1 MPHYFRVGPNIPQT
15 NIPKPTVPQAYIPKP
30 IDPSVVLLGVDKLRT
45 NQQQQVSPFSD
56 YNDPT
61 QINSFADV
69 IWNTLSKNDKLK
81 TRDYGLLS
89 DVGDW
94 NIPFLSQTARAITG
108 TFDLA
113 RNTVVE
119 PIKQGNMGAVGIN
132 LLVNLGESLDIL
144 ASPIKGLILD
154 GPEGLIKGSVGRVN
168 YDFDTGNWL
177 LDMFAEILVDPF
189 NWISFGGKAVVSG
202 GIKSILASS
211 VDDVAQAAG
220 NKFLKE
226 GVTEV
231 TQKQLKEKLLK
242 SARREL
248 IDSQGR
254 LIAKNTDDMFNA
266 LYRAANRLGTG
277 YFDDAF
283 LKAMADKQIR
293 KLAPQYVTD
302 LRILKGLTGIANV
315 SEGFESLM
323 FKGAMYANFVP
334 VDVIKQVKNFGM
346 FKNYTNKI
354 ITEVGQVINGY
365 LNPNELTK
373 LANYKAVTNPKNA
386 KYQKMK
392 VNQILKEG
400 GLDTLSYIDMDR
412 AFSEKAVDA
421 ARDIRIAI
429 EEYSETHDFDTLLKK
444 IANSIVPEDMIADS
458 KDLYGTIM
466 QVLTENIKLIK
477 ETTNKDGIKVFSNI
491 EKLYEEVRNN
501 VQNIYEYDKSLKKLQ
516 KIRNSVAS
524 DDIILTKK
532 QQELVQQYK
541 NSNFKYVVAYEKTR
555 KILFNFTELT
565 GSLMN
570 SGKPVSQIHLNNL
583 ISRLIKD
590 LTGSGYVSKIVKDVR
605 AFYAD
610 AFINLKNCK
619 TVSEAYYLAKEL
631 FDNVTYKIGQIQDA
645 NSLYTIFKTRDKL
658 SLENIRQQAD
668 IYAYKKDFIND
679 LITDIKLDVK
689 NEQGLDNAIKE
700 CYKTL
705 NERTI
710 DIDDTETGYFKDMFN
725 AIEKFQDTLD
735 NMPKDIK
742 AVKEVFDKFSKQLKN
757 ISNEADNAAKYSQY
771 LIDTRPAIKR
781 YNNITNKINKK
792 LRLQNTKVS
801 YSKQL
806 ASLRKTCAG
815 GLEAFDKAIEHAN
828 KKTQMYANKTG
839 LVYGKHLE
847 ATTEK
852 QTIFSTKNV
861 PIKTTDTPEGA
872 LQTFKDLFKTTV
884 DTEGVADI
892 PAARKLL
899 DEMGAI
905 NFLSETDKMLEFRVN
920 LINTLNKLEKS
931 ATITK
936 VVNGEEKTIDNLKL
950 FKSAKNRELLTDA
963 IEDMSE
969 YISYVEAEVITT
981 FKKLTHRKDITYDEM
996 KKLLQSHGVSSKTH
1010 YIPERKHKNKFYT
1023 ATSPNPYYGSYLND
1037 LVNLIDE
1044 AKESIRKVSI
1054 TDTKNKEFL
1063 AGGVGVMYAVKDEN
1077 LMLLYD
1083 ALSEDIGIAL
1093 EMKAF
1098 TDFESV
1104 PYKELISLINDEGT
1118 DEIIRQTA
1126 QKFYNDLKQ
1135 FQALDNFVRRLSTDE
1150 DIPDGA
1156 LRAVMSSLES
1166 FKNTQLGD
1174 LDIELFT
1181 KELYEKI
1188 NNFIYGVDSPKSLS
1202 IENLL
1207 TEADIK
1213 LQTNIELH
1221 KRYMTEFTEAERT
1234 RFNKF
1239 LENGETHISEDDA
1252 FVQEMLIRLFLP
1264 DTYIKDVIDDGKGH
1278 RIFRNKDGGRIYISD
1293 CETSSQ
1299 RGTINEIAIKALG
1312 SDETTVFRVAYHD
1325 DWEIPQY
1332 DILKKMFPDAD
1343 YNTAVKKYK
1352 ALYDPNT
1359 AVNKQ
1364 LMEEGKVIF
1373 FDSEKEL
1380 LESYKYYLDGFNMA
1394 DEVIMHNGAQFDYPV
1409 IRQRAAENKVYL
1421 NSTKIKLSDS
1431 LVGMKDNLPL
1441 INIDSAAQI
1450 KINNYIKQY
1459 LSELPDD
1466 DPTTFFL
1473 TAAHRDILNNITDFE
1488 KLLSNDTTG
1497 KTYNETLIQALT
1509 NLKNKYYDLLSV
1521 DDKISSG
1528 ANDIFISKEFFQ
1540 TRQGQ
1545 DILTGE
1551 IKRAKYT
1558 TEEMLKKDLTPV
1570 QKAEYETYLKSLNDT
1585 LELIEAGIL
1594 TSNNITRMMYVN
1606 RFEGDPALGFWKAV
1620 DLDTARN
1627 YMDIPDTA
1635 KLSMN
1640 ELKAITNFTRPLK
1653 NTYNAIKNT
1662 QILLKNKKAIADSL
1676 RNLLKEYKQL
1686 NNAPSWLHYIRI
1698 NEDDY
1703 KTNYIVLQK
1712 LYNKFSRNLES
1723 ELKTGNT
1730 TNVAKEIVGAKQK
1743 YIDGEVK
1750 KVIETLQTGIEVDL
1764 NSQYKFINNKLKEV
1778 IPDADVKN
1786 ILDNSS
1792 ELVFKK
1798 SSTEDTLFGKF
1809 KSSIQSGEFYET
1821 SQTYKQYKDKF
1832 NNIVN
1837 TGLTALSD
1845 SIDGTIFTSAFKFKT
1860 AQQTQVVSDA
1870 VDELTKWLD
1879 TLPEYKQTK
1888 IIEKLTDTTDY
1899 MDVNLAKQILELSD
1913 DDLLNFVLTN
1923 SMVLQLDTNLINSFD
1938 DKIIT
1943 TFMERQK
1950 TLKDIGLELDFNKD
1964 LGVLTIYPNKSVGF
1978 RTEIDA
1984 VTGNSLY
1991 EINGVAIEPVKL
2003 NPIAVEDFLDYLPDN
2018 IRSKFKEAQNAMNL
2032 LTNNIGTGTTYQ
2044 PVDRM
2049 FYRKVYENLPKNI
2062 TNNMLDLEY
2071 FLKDGLF
2078 NGRSRFNTTIL
2089 GSQKFKSM
2097 YGDYIPNNFV
2107 KGYINSFITL
2117 VSRASDKANYIEMI
2131 LNKDFS
2137 INNGFINELS
2147 FDEVRKMLED
2157 APEFNLACLVYNKS
2171 GNIELVDLKL
2181 NTEVDFQFAKKNN
2194 AVILPYHV
2202 FANAYQVINSKMYEE
2217 MNPVV
2222 RFMTKAMHMYK
2233 RGYLMSGGMVMRN
2246 TIDTFAKNLNIA
2258 QGDAV
2263 VAFNKTMEAMKLYTS
2278 YNEVLNE
2285 IFKASGN
2292 QRINKQAIMK
2302 YFNSGMTTKMDYQ
2315 TFSFVHEVLNSG
2327 ALIGEVKAL
2336 DNYRL
2341 FSKARKEG
2349 KDVTSIVDLDDAA
2362 IKALSEDFESVKH
2375 LSKGFM
2381 KANNDIENIQ
2391 RLSAYMLLQD
2401 QGLNFTQSIYRVSK
2415 DHFNYSMKS
2424 PREKLIELIIPFY
2437 TFKLNNLQY
2446 WAEALADNPW
2456 IAGLFEDIMTPI
2468 WDFDDVDENELKYNR
2483 SLQYRILSGNVQI
2496 ADNGLTLKLN
2506 PSASDALK
2514 LMTNPFGEIY
2524 NSIFAPYTFITDC
2537 AMTQIA
2543 ESTGNNVAQSINSAL
2558 NIYKPANPTTLDTVK
2573 SLINLAPYGAIAQ
2586 RLISGVQYAKE
2597 IESIFPAI
2605 APSIFGRTKQYEQ
2618 RSYNK
2623 TYTKRGYSKK
2633 SYRKKVYPRK
2643 TYPRRIYD
2651 TYRRPYD
2658 NYYPINFKN
2667 IYIDGMY
2674 SVPNISTHTAKAN
2687 RYYHFS
2693 RLNRLPTV
2701 SIYDKLYTSKGKS
2714 RWDSMMQTVTPQNL
2728 KYVIKN
2734 TVHYK

>member
-1 MPHYFRVGPNIPQT
+1 MANFT
-15 NIPKPTVPQAYIPKP
+15 KPTNFIAPTAPINPVSPIMPTAPKSFNVNGAMYP
-30 IDPSVVLLGVDKLRT
+30 IESLPTLKVLETLPNLNTLPSLGSLNTRT
-45 NQQQQVSPFSD
+45 NQQQVSPFSD

-69 IWNTLSKNDKLK
+69 VWNSLYKNNKLK
-81 TRDYGLLS
+81 TRDYGILSLIGDSDNPLLT
-89 DVGDW
+89 
-94 NIPFLSQTARAITG
+94 PFAMGARALTG
-108 TFDLA
+108 TFDLVG
-113 RNTVVE
+113 NTVIE
-119 PIKQGNMGAVGIN
+119 PIKQGNAMAAGIN

-144 ASPIKGLILD
+144 ASPVKGLILD
-154 GPEGLIKGSVGRVN
+154 GPKGLIKGSVGRVN

-177 LDMFAEILVDPF
+177 LDMLAEVVIDPF
-189 NWISFGGKAVVSG
+189 NWISFGGKALAST
-202 GIKSILASS
+202 GIKAVLASS
-211 VDDVAQAAG
+211 VDDVALAAG
-220 NKFLKE
+220 KKFIKE
-226 GVTEV
+226 GMTEA
-231 TQKQLKEKLLK
+231 TQKQIKKKLLR

-248 IDSQGR
+248 IDNKGR
-254 LIAKNTDDMFNA
+254 IIAKNTDDMLDA
-266 LYRAANRLGTG
+266 LYRAANRLGTD

-283 LKAMADKQIR
+283 LKAMTDKQIR
-293 KLAPQYVTD
+293 KLAPQYIND
-302 LRILKGLTGIANV
+302 LRILKGLTGIANL
-315 SEGFESLM
+315 SEGFESVM
-323 FKGAMYANFVP
+323 FRGAMYANFVP
-334 VDVIKQVKNFGM
+334 VDLIKQVKNFGI

-365 LNPNELTK
+365 INPNELTK
-373 LANYKAVTNPKNA
+373 LANYKTVTNPKNVE
-386 KYQKMK
+386 YQKMK

-400 GLDTLSYIDMDR
+400 GLDNLSYIDMDR
-412 AFSEKAVDA
+412 AFSEKAIDA

-429 EEYSETHDFDTLLKK
+429 EEYSQTHDFDELLRKV
-444 IANSIVPEDMIADS
+444 ANSIVPEDMIADS

-466 QVLTENIKLIK
+466 QVLTEDIKLIK

-501 VQNIYEYDKSLKKLQ
+501 IQNIYEYNKSLKKLQ
-516 KIRNSVAS
+516 KIRNAVAG

-541 NSNFKYVVAYEKTR
+541 NSTFKYITAYEKTR
-555 KILFNFTELT
+555 KSLYDFTELT
-565 GSLMN
+565 GDLAFK
-570 SGKPVSQIHLNNL
+570 GEPVSTEYLNSL
-583 ISRLIKD
+583 IDKLVKD
-590 LTGSGYVSKIVKDVR
+590 LSGSGYASKVAKDVQ

-610 AFINLKNCK
+610 AITDLRKCK
-619 TVSEAYYLAKEL
+619 TISELYYKASEL

-645 NSLYTIFKTRDKL
+645 NSLYTIFKTRDRL
-658 SLENIRQQAD
+658 PLEKVRQQAD
-668 IYAYKKDFIND
+668 IYAYKKDFIDD
-679 LITDIKLDVK
+679 LISETKINLKD
-689 NEQGLDNAIKE
+689 ENAIDSAIKA
-700 CYKTL
+700 YYNIL
-705 NERTI
+705 NEKTM
-710 DIDDTETGYFKDMFN
+710 DIDDVEFNYFKDMFN
-725 AIEKFQDTLD
+725 AIEKFQDTL
-735 NMPKDIK
+735 NNTPKDIK
-742 AVKEVFDKFSKQLKN
+742 VVKDAFNKFSKQLKEL
-757 ISNEADNAAKYSQY
+757 SDTADNAAKYSQY
-771 LIDTRPAIKR
+771 LIDNRPAIKR
-781 YNNITNKINKK
+781 YTNLTNKINKK
-792 LRLQNTKVS
+792 IKLNNIKES
-801 YSKQL
+801 YNKQL
-806 ASLRKTCAG
+806 TSLRKTCAG
-815 GLEAFDKAIEHAN
+815 GLEAFDKAIQHAN
-828 KKTQMYANKTG
+828 QKTQLYANKTG
-839 LVYGKHLE
+839 LVFGEHVE
-847 ATTEK
+847 TVVEK

-872 LQTFKDLFKTTV
+872 LQTFKNLFATTV
-884 DTEGVADI
+884 SDDGIYNI
-892 PAARKLL
+892 PAARRLL
-899 DEMGAI
+899 DEMEYSNTI
-905 NFLSETDKMLEFRVN
+905 SEAANMSDFRRN
-920 LINTLNKLEKS
+920 LINAVDELEK
-931 ATITK
+931 K
-936 VVNGEEKTIDNLKL
+936 LHDNPNL
-950 FKSAKNRELLTDA
+950 FKSAKERKDFTDL
-963 IEDMSE
+963 IEEMSQ
-969 YISYVEAEVITT
+969 YIYDVESEVITT
-981 FKKLTHRKDITYDEM
+981 FKKLTQRRDITYEDM
-996 KKLLQSHGVSSKTH
+996 KKILQKYSTVSA
-1010 YIPERKHKNKFYT
+1010 RNKSSSNY
-1023 ATSPNPYYGSYLND
+1023 PLHLND

-1044 AKESIRKVSI
+1044 TKEAIGRISI
-1054 TDTKNKEFL
+1054 TDTRNKEFL

-1118 DEIIRQTA
+1118 EEIIRQTA
-1126 QKFYNDLKQ
+1126 QKFHNDLKQ

-1150 DIPDGA
+1150 DIPEGA

-1207 TEADIK
+1207 TEADVK
-1213 LQTNIELH
+1213 LYTNKEFRE
-1221 KRYMTEFTEAERT
+1221 RYMTEFTEAERI

-1239 LENGETHISEDDA
+1239 LESGETHISEDDT

-1264 DTYIKDVIDDGKGH
+1264 DTYIKEVIDDGKGGK
-1278 RIFRNKDGGRIYISD
+1278 IFLNKDSGRIYISD

-1299 RGTINEIAIKALG
+1299 RGTINEIAIKAMG
-1312 SDETTVFRVAYHD
+1312 SDETTVFKVAYHD
-1325 DWEIPQY
+1325 GWEIPQY
-1332 DILKKMFPDAD
+1332 DILKKMFPDTD
-1343 YNTAVKKYK
+1343 YNTAVNKYK

-1359 AVNKQ
+1359 AINKKAI
-1364 LMEEGKVIF
+1364 EEGKVIF
-1373 FDSEKEL
+1373 FNSEKEL

-1409 IRQRAAENKVYL
+1409 IRQRSAENGIYL

-1459 LSELPDD
+1459 LSELPDE

-1488 KLLSNDTTG
+1488 KLLVNDTTG
-1497 KTYNETLIQALT
+1497 KTYNETLIQTLT
-1509 NLKNKYYDLLSV
+1509 NLKNKYYNLLNIN
-1521 DDKISSG
+1521 DKLSSG

-1540 TRQGQ
+1540 TKQGQ
-1545 DILTGE
+1545 DILVGE
-1551 IKRAKYT
+1551 IKRAKYS
-1558 TEEMLKKDLTPV
+1558 TEEMLKKDLTPI

-1585 LELIEAGIL
+1585 LELMEAGIL
-1594 TSNNITRMMYVN
+1594 TSNNITRMMYIN

-1635 KLSMN
+1635 RFSMN

-1653 NTYNAIKNT
+1653 NTYNAIRNVEILKINKVQIAETLTTLVDSYLKNIPGAQGWLKYLRKNPDDFKNNYVLLQKIYNKYLRYLEKT
-1662 QILLKNKKAIADSL
+1662 MSDSNAIYKELQKIVGNDEIFDLLK
-1676 RNLLKEYKQL
+1676 
-1686 NNAPSWLHYIRI
+1686 
-1698 NEDDY
+1698 
-1703 KTNYIVLQK
+1703 
-1712 LYNKFSRNLES
+1712 
-1723 ELKTGNT
+1723 
-1730 TNVAKEIVGAKQK
+1730 
-1743 YIDGEVK
+1743 
-1750 KVIETLQTGIEVDL
+1750 
-1764 NSQYKFINNKLKEV
+1764 
-1778 IPDADVKN
+1778 
-1786 ILDNSS
+1786 NSS

-1798 SSTEDTLFGKF
+1798 SGTEDTLFGKF
-1809 KSSIQSGEFYET
+1809 KNSIQSGEFYET

-1832 NNIVN
+1832 NNIMD

-1860 AQQTQVVSDA
+1860 AQQTQIVSDA

-1879 TLPEYKQTK
+1879 TLPKYKQTE

-1899 MDVNLAKQILELSD
+1899 MDVNLAKQILELSE

-1923 SMVLQLDTNLINSFD
+1923 SMVLQLDTGLINSFD
-1938 DKIIT
+1938 NKIIT
-1943 TFMERQK
+1943 TFLERQEA
-1950 TLKDIGLELDFNKD
+1950 LKKVGLEIDFNQD
-1964 LGVLTIYPNKSVGF
+1964 LGVLTIYPNKSVQF
-1978 RTEIDA
+1978 RVEIDS
-1984 VTGNSLY
+1984 VSGNSIY
-1991 EINGVAIEPVKL
+1991 SIGGNIIEPVRL
-2003 NPIAVEDFLDYLPDN
+2003 NPIAVEDFLEYLPDN
-2018 IRSKFKEAQNAMNL
+2018 IRTKFKDAQNAMNL

-2117 VSRASDKANYIEMI
+2117 ASRASDKANYIEMI

-2171 GNIELVDLKL
+2171 GDIELIDLKL

-2263 VAFNKTMEAMKLYTS
+2263 VTFNKTMEAMKLYTA
-2278 YNEVLNE
+2278 YNDVLNE
-2285 IFKASGN
+2285 IFKSSGN
-2292 QRINKQAIMK
+2292 QRINKEAIMR
-2302 YFNSGMTTKMDYQ
+2302 YFNSGMGTKMDYE

-2349 KDVTSIVDLDDAA
+2349 KNVAEIVDLDDAA
-2362 IKALSEDFESVKH
+2362 IKHLSEDFESVKH

-2381 KANNDIENIQ
+2381 KVNNDIENIQ

-2401 QGLNFTQSIYRVSK
+2401 QGLNFTQSVYRVAK

-2468 WDFDDVDENELKYNR
+2468 WDFDDVDEDELKYNR

-2524 NSIFAPYTFITDC
+2524 NSVFAPYTFITDC
-2537 AMTQIA
+2537 VMTQIA
-2543 ESTGNNVAQSINSAL
+2543 ESTGNNIAQSINSTL

-2586 RLISGVQYAKE
+2586 RAISGLQYAKE

-2618 RSYNK
+2618 KSYNK
-2623 TYTKRGYSKK
+2623 NYTKRGYSKK
-2633 SYRKKVYPRK
+2633 SYKKKVYPRK

-2658 NYYPINFKN
+2658 NYYPVNFKT

-2674 SVPNISTHTAKAN
+2674 SVPNISTYTAKAN

-2701 SIYDKLYTSKGKS
+2701 SIYDKLYTSKGKP

>member
-1 MPHYFRVGPNIPQT
+1 MASFT
-15 NIPKPTVPQAYIPKP
+15 KPKNFTAPIAPTAFTSPVSPTVPRSFNVNGAMYPVESLP
-30 IDPSVVLLGVDKLRT
+30 TLEVLNTLPSLKTLSSLGSLNSWNPRT
-45 NQQQQVSPFSD
+45 NQQVSPFSD

-69 IWNTLSKNDKLK
+69 IWNSLDKNSKLK
-81 TRDYGLLS
+81 TKDYGFLS
-89 DVGDW
+89 DIGDW
-94 NIPFLSQTARAITG
+94 NIPQWVPLIGQAPSIARALTG
-108 TFDLA
+108 TFDLIG
-113 RNTVVE
+113 NTVVE
-119 PIKQGNMGAVGIN
+119 PIKQGNPAAAGIN

-154 GPEGLIKGSVGRVN
+154 GPEGFVKGSVGRVN

-177 LDMFAEILVDPF
+177 LDMLAEVLVDPF
-189 NWISFGGKAVVSG
+189 NWISFGSKAAISG
-202 GIKSILASS
+202 GIKSVLASS

-220 NKFLKE
+220 GKFLKE
-226 GVTEV
+226 GVTEF
-231 TQKQLKEKLLK
+231 TQKQLKEKILK

-254 LIAKNTDDMFNA
+254 LIAKNADDMVDA
-266 LYRAANRLGTG
+266 LYRAANRLGTD

-283 LKAMADKQIR
+283 LKAIADKQIN
-293 KLAPQYVTD
+293 KLAPQYVTN
-302 LRILKGLTGIANV
+302 LRILRGITGIANI
-315 SEGFESLM
+315 SEGFESIM

-334 VDVIKQVKNFGM
+334 VDLIKKIKNFGM

-373 LANYKAVTNPKNA
+373 LANYKTVTNPKNA

-400 GLDTLSYIDMDR
+400 GLDALSYIDMDR
-412 AFSEKAVDA
+412 AFSEKAIDA
-421 ARDIRIAI
+421 AKDIRIAI
-429 EEYSETHDFDTLLKK
+429 EEYSETHDFDALLKK
-444 IANSIVPEDMIADS
+444 VANSVVPEDMIVES

-466 QVLTENIKLIK
+466 QVLTEDIKLIT
-477 ETTNKDGIKVFSNI
+477 ETTNQGGIKVFSNI
-491 EKLYEEVRNN
+491 KTLYEETRNN
-501 VQNIYEYDKSLKKLQ
+501 IQNIYEYDKALKKLQ
-516 KIRNSVAS
+516 KIRNSIAG

-541 NSNFKYVVAYEKTR
+541 NSNFKYATAYEKTR
-555 KILFNFTELT
+555 KSLFNFTELT
-565 GSLMN
+565 GDLMN
-570 SGKPVSQIHLNNL
+570 SGKPVSQEHLNNL
-583 ISRLIKD
+583 INKLIKD
-590 LTGSGYVSKIVKDVR
+590 LTGSGYASKIIKDIR

-610 AFINLKNCK
+610 AFVNLKNCK
-619 TVSEAYYLAKEL
+619 TISEAYYLAKEL

-645 NSLYTIFKTRDKL
+645 NSLYTIFRTRDTL
-658 SLENIRQQAD
+658 PLENIRQQAD

-679 LITDIKLDVK
+679 LIADIKLDVK

-700 CYKTL
+700 CYKIL

-710 DIDDTETGYFKDMFN
+710 DIDDAEIKYFKDMFN

-757 ISNEADNAAKYSQY
+757 LSNIADNTAKYSQY

-781 YNNITNKINKK
+781 YNNITNKINKR
-792 LRLQNTKVS
+792 LRLSNVKES

-839 LVYGKHLE
+839 LVYGKHTE
-847 ATTEK
+847 TTTTK

-872 LQTFKDLFKTTV
+872 LQAFNDLFKTT
-884 DTEGVADI
+884 TSKEGVVNI

-899 DEMGAI
+899 DLMNTV
-905 NFLSETDKMLEFRVN
+905 NFLSESEDMLEFRVN
-920 LINTLNKLEKS
+920 LIKTLTKLEEAS
-931 ATITK
+931 VITE
-936 VVNGEEKTIDNLKL
+936 VVNGTKITKDNLKL
-950 FKSAKNRELLTDA
+950 FKSAKNRELLVDT
-963 IEDMSE
+963 IEEMSQ
-969 YISYVEAEVITT
+969 YISYVESEIITT
-981 FKKLTHRKDITYDEM
+981 FKKVTHRKDITYEEM
-996 KKLLQSHGVSSKTH
+996 KKLLKAHSVSIKTH

-1023 ATSPNPYYGSYLND
+1023 AISNNPYYASYLND
-1037 LVNLIDE
+1037 LVTLIDE
-1044 AKESIRKVSI
+1044 AKEALGRVSI

-1077 LMLLYD
+1077 LMLLYN

-1104 PYKELISLINDEGT
+1104 PYKELIRLIDDEGT
-1118 DEIIRQTA
+1118 EEVLRQTA
-1126 QKFYNDLKQ
+1126 QKFHNDLKQ
-1135 FQALDNFVRRLSTDE
+1135 FQALDNFVKRLSTDE
-1150 DIPDGA
+1150 DIPEGA

-1181 KELYEKI
+1181 KQLYERI

-1207 TEADIK
+1207 TEANIK

-1221 KRYMTEFTEAERT
+1221 KRYITEFTEAERI

-1239 LENGETHISEDDA
+1239 LENGETHISEDDT

-1264 DTYIKDVIDDGKGH
+1264 DTYIKEVIDDPKGGK
-1278 RIFRNKDGGRIYISD
+1278 IFLNKDGGRIYISD

-1312 SDETTVFRVAYHD
+1312 SDETTVFKVAYHD
-1325 DWEIPQY
+1325 NWEIPQY
-1332 DILKKMFPDAD
+1332 DILKKMFPDTD
-1343 YNTAVKKYK
+1343 YNTAVNKYK
-1352 ALYDPNT
+1352 ALYDPTT
-1359 AVNKQ
+1359 ATNKKAI
-1364 LMEEGKVIF
+1364 EEGKVVF
-1373 FDSEKEL
+1373 FNSEKEL
-1380 LESYKYYLDGFNMA
+1380 LENYKYYLDNFNMA

-1409 IRQRAAENKVYL
+1409 IRQRAAENGVYL

-1473 TAAHRDILNNITDFE
+1473 TAAHSDILKNITELD
-1488 KLLSNDTTG
+1488 KLLTNDTAG
-1497 KTYNETLIQALT
+1497 KTYNKTLTDALA
-1509 NLKNKYYDLLSV
+1509 NLKNKYYNLLSTNE
-1521 DDKISSG
+1521 KISAG

-1540 TRQGQ
+1540 TKQGQ
-1545 DILTGE
+1545 DVLIGE
-1551 IKRAKYT
+1551 VKKAKYNV
-1558 TEEMLKKDLTPV
+1558 EEMLKKDLTPV

-1585 LELIEAGIL
+1585 LELMDLGIL
-1594 TSNNITRMMYVN
+1594 TSNNISRMMYIN

-1627 YMDIPDTA
+1627 YMNIPDTA
-1635 KLSMN
+1635 KFSMN
-1640 ELKAITNFTRPLK
+1640 ELKAITNFTRPLR
-1653 NTYNAIKNT
+1653 NTYDAIRNTEILKTNKEAILETLTQLTSKYLKDIPGAPGWLKYLRKNVDDYKNNYV
-1662 QILLKNKKAIADSL
+1662 ILQKVYNKYLRYLEKTMTDSNVIYKEL
-1676 RNLLKEYKQL
+1676 QKIINNDEIFNLLK
-1686 NNAPSWLHYIRI
+1686 
-1698 NEDDY
+1698 
-1703 KTNYIVLQK
+1703 
-1712 LYNKFSRNLES
+1712 
-1723 ELKTGNT
+1723 
-1730 TNVAKEIVGAKQK
+1730 
-1743 YIDGEVK
+1743 
-1750 KVIETLQTGIEVDL
+1750 
-1764 NSQYKFINNKLKEV
+1764 
-1778 IPDADVKN
+1778 
-1786 ILDNSS
+1786 NSS

-1809 KSSIQSGEFYET
+1809 KNSIQSGEFYET
-1821 SQTYKQYKDKF
+1821 SQTYKEYKDKF
-1832 NNIVN
+1832 NNIMN

-1860 AQQTQVVSDA
+1860 AQQTQIVSDA

-1879 TLPEYKQTK
+1879 TLPEYKQTE
-1888 IIEKLTDTTDY
+1888 IIEKLTNTTDY

-1923 SMVLQLDTNLINSFD
+1923 SMVLQLDTSLINSFD

-1984 VTGNSLY
+1984 VSGSSLY
-1991 EINGVAIEPVKL
+1991 EINGVATEPIKL
-2003 NPIAVEDFLDYLPDN
+2003 NSIAVEDFLDYLPDN
-2018 IRSKFKEAQNAMNL
+2018 IRNKFKEAQNAMNL

-2117 VSRASDKANYIEMI
+2117 ASRASDKANYIEMI

-2171 GNIELVDLKL
+2171 GGIELIDLKL

-2246 TIDTFAKNLNIA
+2246 TIDTFAKNINIA
-2258 QGDAV
+2258 QGDIPAAV
-2263 VAFNKTMEAMKLYTS
+2263 NRTMEAMKLYTS
-2278 YNEVLNE
+2278 YNQVLNE

-2292 QRINKQAIMK
+2292 QRINKEAITK
-2302 YFNSGMTTKMDYQ
+2302 YFKSGLGTKMDYE

-2327 ALIGEVKAL
+2327 ALIGEVKSL

-2349 KDVTSIVDLDDAA
+2349 KNVTDITSLDDAA
-2362 IKALSEDFESVKH
+2362 IKALSEDFESIKH

-2381 KANNDIENIQ
+2381 KVNNDIENIQ

-2401 QGLNFTQSIYRVSK
+2401 QGLNFTQSVYRVAK

-2424 PREKLIELIIPFY
+2424 PREKLIELVIPFY

-2483 SLQYRILSGNVQI
+2483 SLQHRILSGNVQI

-2514 LMTNPFGEIY
+2514 LITNPFGEVY
-2524 NSIFAPYTFITDC
+2524 NSIFAPYTFVTDC

-2543 ESTGNNVAQSINSAL
+2543 ESTGNNIAQSINGVL

-2586 RLISGVQYAKE
+2586 RAISGLQYAKE

-2605 APSIFGRTKQYEQ
+2605 LPSVFGRTKQYEQ
-2618 RSYNK
+2618 NSYNK
-2623 TYTKRGYSKK
+2623 NYTKGGYSKR
-2633 SYRKKVYPRK
+2633 SYKRKVYPRK

-2651 TYRRPYD
+2651 TYRKPYD
-2658 NYYPINFKN
+2658 KSYPINFKT

-2674 SVPNISTHTAKAN
+2674 SVPSINTYTAKAN

-2693 RLNRLPTV
+2693 RLNHLPTV
-2701 SIYDKLYTSKGKS
+2701 SIYDKLYTAKGKS
-2714 RWDSMMQTVTPQNL
+2714 RWDSMMQKVTPHNL

-2734 TVHYK
+2734 TIHYK